1 MAAIWPLR
9 FLSFSLRVDGSRD
22 TQAIYN
28 NIAGLS
34 ANQRAAFSGWS
45 VDHVK
50 HNL

>member
-1 MAAIWPLR
+1 MAASVS
-9 FLSFSLRVDGSRD
+9 FLSVLMGHVTHRLRCTV
-22 TQAIYN
+22 YN